1 MVATGFATKA
11 APPGFLAL
19 GLLAALALGGCQDDN
34 VVTGSISPDDY
45 HNRHPIVLTDSPT
58 TLDVFPSGVGALDG
72 NSVADVRAFAARYR
86 KYGLSRIV
94 ILAPA
99 GGGPKVH
106 AGVDAIR
113 RVLASS
119 GVSGRIGLGSYPV
132 ADPLLAAP
140 IKLSFVALKAEAPPH
155 CGQWPKD
162 LASGS
167 SLEGWK
173 NETYWNFGCATQSML
188 AAQVDDPRDFVR
200 AGAEGPSDVQMRTR
214 AFGAVRKGTDPGTG
228 WSLDYSFPLTVGGGV

>member
-1 MVATGFATKA
+1 MFATGLATKA
-11 APPGFLAL
+11 APLGFLTF

-34 VVTGSISPDDY
+34 VITGSISPDDY

-58 TLDVFPSGVGALDG
+58 TLDVFPTGVGALDG
-72 NSVADVRAFAARYR
+72 NSAADVRAFAARYR
-86 KYGLSRIV
+86 KYGTSRIV

-99 GGGPKVH
+99 GGGPKIH

-155 CGQWPKD
+155 CGQWPQD

-167 SLEGWK
+167 SLETWK
-173 NETYWNFGCATQSML
+173 NETYWNFGCSTQSML

-200 AGAEGPSDVQMRTR
+200 ARAEGPSDVQMRTR
-214 AFGAVRKGTDPGTG
+214 AIGAVREGRDPGSAWT
-228 WSLDYSFPLTVGGGV
+228 LDYPLTTIGGGV